1 MEKIISG
8 KRISRWSLD
17 FQTLGLMVLILFM
30 IIIVSIRNPHFLDP
44 GNLKV
49 IFMDTAILG
58 IAAVAI
64 LMVMLTGNIDVSSS
78 SIIAVTGFSA
88 ALLMKNCPLLP
99 SVTTIGLGLLLGAI
113 LGAFNGVII
122 AYGRV
127 PSIIVTLGTLSIYR
141 GLNYIISG
149 GSWVVSRDLPDSFR
163 LLANGTLFGI
173 PNAIIY
179 CILIGI
185 SGYLFLKYTRVG
197 RYFYAIGSNS
207 INAGIL
213 GIKVEWLT
221 FLVFTIAGVLF
232 GLAGVLWV
240 SRFNF
245 AQTST
250 ASGFELTVI
259 AAAVIGGTSV
269 VGGRGTVPGVILG
282 SFLLSFII
290 NGINVV
296 KVSPFWKMAIQG
308 IIILIAVIFD
318 SWMAKRKNLIN

>member
-1 MEKIISG
+1 MEKITSS
-8 KRISRWSLD
+8 KRVLRGSLD
-17 FQTLGLMVLILFM
+17 LQTLGMLVLILLM

-44 GNLKV
+44 NNLKV

-64 LMVMLTGNIDVSSS
+64 LLVMLTGNIDVSSS

-88 ALLMKNCPLLP
+88 ALLMKNYPLLP
-99 SVTTIGLGLLLGAI
+99 SVTAIGLGLLLGAI
-113 LGAFNGVII
+113 LGAFNGVIV

-141 GLNYIISG
+141 GINFIISG

-185 SGYLFLKYTRVG
+185 SGYLFLKYTRSG
-197 RYFYAIGSNS
+197 RYYYTIGSNS
-207 INAGIL
+207 NNARIL
-213 GIKVEWLT
+213 GIKVEGLT
-221 FLVFTIAGVLF
+221 LLVFTIAGVLF

-296 KVSPFWKMAIQG
+296 KISPFWKMAIQG
-308 IIILIAVIFD
+308 LIILIAVIFD
-318 SWMAKRKNLIN
+318 SWMAKRKKLG